1 MSYKKFR
8 NWTFTDFSLSTDY
21 VECLSP
27 NITYLIY
34 GKETCPTTGR
44 KHHQG
49 YFELKTQMSL
59 NAIKKK
65 LKNDTIHLEVA
76 RGTAEQN
83 IKYCEKDR
91 DVFVWGTPKQQGKRT
106 DLQIM
111 RELINEGK
119 TDEEILEEVSSVQSA
134 KAIQTIRYMSIPR
147 RTEKPYVKWFWGD
160 TGTGKTETAVKE
172 FNDDYDLISY
182 RNGFVIGYTG
192 NKNVL
197 WDEFR
202 SQIPLHELLI
212 MLDRYKCIIN
222 VKGGHCNF
230 SPKNIIITSCFHPRK
245 CYKNCD
251 ENINQLLRRID
262 EIREFKNC
270 SDVNCSEV
278 DGNSTRP
285 LLSEVLKPFIT
296 KKNNNSV
303 Q

>member
-1 MSYKKFR
+1 MSRFR
-8 NWTFTDFSLSTDY
+8 NWTFTDFSLSKDY

-34 GKETCPTTGR
+34 GKEKCPTT
-44 KHHQG
+44 KKEHHQG
-49 YFELKTQMSL
+49 YLELKNAMTLS
-59 NAIKKK
+59 AIKKK

-83 IKYCEKDR
+83 INYCEKDG

-106 DLQIM
+106 DLETV
-111 RELINEGK
+111 RELIKEGK
-119 TDEEILEEVSSVQSA
+119 KDHEILEEISSIQTV
-134 KAIQTIRYMSIPR
+134 KTIQTIRYMSIPQ

-160 TGTGKTETAVKE
+160 TGTGKTKTAVEE
-172 FNDDYDLISY
+172 FDNDYDDISY
-182 RNGFVIGYTG
+182 ENGFITGYTG

-202 SQIPLHELLI
+202 GIIPLHKLLK
-212 MLDRYKCIIN
+212 MLDRYKCTIN
-222 VKGGHCNF
+222 VKGGSCNF

-245 CYKNCD
+245 CYKTCN

-270 SDVNCSEV
+270 TEVNCTEV
-278 DGNSTRP
+278 AGNSTRR
-285 LLSEVLKPFIT
+285 LLCDLEPFMT
-296 KKNNNSV
+296 KKDNNTM